1 MLTVNN
7 IITQTGVTENEAT
20 RLLAFFKK
28 FIFEEFNINLNKI
41 GTTGQSLYELDRTA
55 KVLWIGPHTAVTS
68 HANLVRHPYTNII
81 YGVSTISNCEQ
92 EVITGTYGITDEEM
106 LAIEA
111 YFYAFAAESD
121 SMNGSRVKRER
132 DIASEVEV
140 FGASTTYDKMRD
152 MLDYNSIVSYKR
164 DNYAVL

>member
-1 MLTVNN
+1 MLTINN

-41 GTTGQSLYELDRTA
+41 GTTGQATYEIDRTA
-55 KVLWIGPHTAVTS
+55 GVFWIGPHTSVSS
-68 HANLVRHPYTNII
+68 HTNLVRHPYTSII

-92 EVITGTYGITDEEM
+92 EVVTGTYGITDEEM

-111 YFYAFAAESD
+111 YFYSFVAESD
-121 SMNGSRVKRER
+121 SMNSSNVKRER

-140 FGASTTYDKMRD
+140 FTALSTHEKMRE

-164 DNYAVL
+164 DNYAVH